1 MSHKVK
7 PDNYWKDRVDI
18 LMIEKKRWIEDRM
31 ALRKQLRELQI
42 DNSSLINKVK
52 QYTNII
58 SQMSSIRESQQL
70 LLTV

>member
-1 MSHKVK
+1 MAATLKSLGLSLKMK

-42 DNSSLINKVK
+42 DNSSLTTKVK
-52 QYTNII
+52 QYTQII
-58 SQMSSIRESQQL
+58 
-70 LLTV
+70 